1 MKKRTSM
8 REVCCFVFEG
18 DFHMR
23 RMLKRTAAT
32 LLSLALRGTGLT
44 AMLRSD
50 ILFGMQAGRQHNYVN
65 LYYLYIDSHGALCSV
80 G

>member
-50 ILFGMQAGRQHNYVN
+50 ILFGMQAGRQHNCIN
-65 LYYLYIDSHGALCSV
+65 LNYLYIGSQGTLCLV